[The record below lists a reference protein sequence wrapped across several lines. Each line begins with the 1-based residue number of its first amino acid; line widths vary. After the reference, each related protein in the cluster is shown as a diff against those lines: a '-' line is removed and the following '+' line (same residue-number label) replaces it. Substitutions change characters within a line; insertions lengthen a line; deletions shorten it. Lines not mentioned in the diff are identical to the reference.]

1 MNISLNSPSGSLN
14 GFFNLYNKR
23 RDGRTV
29 QTKMEME
36 RNWYVVH
43 TYSGYENKVKAN
55 LEARVETMGMQDK
68 IFRVIIPE
76 EEETDFKDGKKRV
89 MMKKTFPG
97 YVLVEI
103 IMTDDSWYVVRNTPG
118 VTGFI
123 GSSGG
128 GAKPTPLLD
137 EEVEFILKQMGVKEG
152 RIDIDLTIGEFV
164 EVLEGP
170 FANFQ
175 GRIEEVDEAKQKVK
189 VSVDMFGRETKM
201 ELDFTQVQKI

>member
-1 MNISLNSPSGSLN
+1 
-14 GFFNLYNKR
+14 
-23 RDGRTV
+23 
-29 QTKMEME
+29 METMDME
-36 RNWYVVH
+36 KNWYVVH
-43 TYSGYENKVKAN
+43 TYSGYENKVKEN
-55 LEARVETMGMQDK
+55 LEKRVETMGMQDK

-89 MMKKTFPG
+89 LMKKTFPG

-137 EEVEFILKQMGVKEG
+137 EEVDFIMKQMGVKEG
-152 RIDIDLTIGEFV
+152 RLELDIEIGEMV
-164 EVLEGP
+164 QVLEGP
-170 FANFQ
+170 FADFQ
-175 GRIEEVDEAKQKVK
+175 GKVEEIDTDKGKVK
-189 VSVDMFGRETKM
+189 VAVDMFGRETKM
-201 ELDFTQVQKI
+201 ELDFSQIQKTD